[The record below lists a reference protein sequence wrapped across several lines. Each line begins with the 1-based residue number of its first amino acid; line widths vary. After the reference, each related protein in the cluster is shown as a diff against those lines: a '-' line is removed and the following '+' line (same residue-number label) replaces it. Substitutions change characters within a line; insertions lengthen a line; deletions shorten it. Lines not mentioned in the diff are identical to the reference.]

1 MMPRIRLAAAL
12 ICLPLAACGNL
23 GGFMGARDQ
32 YWLKEDAPRFAS
44 DAESL
49 VAYHRYVW
57 SLDTVEWARESE
69 RVRDAARNPSLFQR
83 LRQAVLAAAP
93 AASPRDH
100 ARAQQ
105 LFEQCEAEAKNA
117 GASLKAVIVLLRDEL
132 AERRRL
138 EERVREEARR
148 AEELDQK
155 LGALKAIELNMLQ
168 RNRPGGAPKP

>member
-1 MMPRIRLAAAL
+1 MALKRLASILLVLA
-12 ICLPLAACGNL
+12 LAACGSMT
-23 GGFMGARDQ
+23 GPRDQ
-32 YWLKEDAPRFAS
+32 YWLKDGAPRFPS

-57 SLDTVEWARESE
+57 RLDTVEWARENE
-69 RVRDAARNPSLFQR
+69 RVRDAAARSPGPFQR

-93 AASPRDH
+93 AATPRDH

-105 LFEQCEAEAKNA
+105 MLEQYEHDTPNGDAA
-117 GASLKAVIVLLRDEL
+117 LKAVVGMLREEL

-148 AEELDQK
+148 AEDLDQK

-168 RNRPGGAPKP
+168 RRKPAGRKP